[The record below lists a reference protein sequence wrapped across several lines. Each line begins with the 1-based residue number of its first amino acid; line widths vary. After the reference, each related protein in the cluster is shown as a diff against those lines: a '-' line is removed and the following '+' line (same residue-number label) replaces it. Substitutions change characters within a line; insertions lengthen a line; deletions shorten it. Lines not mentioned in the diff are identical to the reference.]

1 MVICFPKII
10 NIYLYKAVFIDVD
23 GTLIKSDHS
32 ISIAT
37 FDVIQKLVTNEILV
51 VLVSARPLSGIE
63 SIAKDIGLLNN
74 PIASLNG
81 AYISDKGDIIL
92 NSIIELGIVRDLN
105 EQLQP
110 YGSTIIYYQQ
120 NEWFSQ
126 SQNFDTDFE
135 QKITSIPVLIQP
147 FQLTLQCWQKNHTGP
162 NKILVITAEAAT
174 NDIQESLTKKFGKH
188 LNIYTSKPTYL
199 EIMNKEASKVN
210 AVKLLLERFNIR
222 KEEII
227 AIGDNF
233 NDKEMI
239 EYAGLGIAMG
249 NAPEEIKVIADY
261 VTDTN
266 NEDGVAKALL
276 RILNV

>member
-1 MVICFPKII
+1 
-10 NIYLYKAVFIDVD
+10 LYKAVFIDVD

-32 ISIAT
+32 VSNTT
-37 FDVIQKLVTNEILV
+37 FDVIQKLVTNKILV

-63 SIAKDIGLLNN
+63 PIAKDIGLLNN

-81 AYISDKGDIIL
+81 AYISDKGNIIL
-92 NSIIELGIVRDLN
+92 NSIIDLGTVRDLD

-110 YGSTIIYYQQ
+110 FGSTIIYYQQ

-126 SQNFDTDFE
+126 FQNFNTDYE

-147 FQLTLQCWQKNHTGP
+147 VQLTLQCWQNNNNGP
-162 NKILVITAEAAT
+162 NKVLVITEEAAT
-174 NDIQESLTKKFGKH
+174 NNIQECLKQKFGEH
-188 LNIYTSKPTYL
+188 LNTYTSKPTYI

-210 AVKLLLERFNIR
+210 AVKLLIKRFNLR